1 MQIKNEIMSKDKNT
15 KENFL
20 SKISAPAKRAL
31 ENKGVDSLGKLS
43 KFSEKEI
50 LQLHGIGK
58 SSIPKLAG
66 ALKAQGLSF
75 KK

>member
-1 MQIKNEIMSKDKNT
+1 MSKDKNT
-15 KENFL
+15 KGNFL
-20 SKISAPAKRAL
+20 LIISAPAKRAL
-31 ENKGVDSLGKLS
+31 ENKGIDTLEKLS

-58 SSIPKLAG
+58 TSIPKLAG
-66 ALKAQGLSF
+66 ALKEKGLSF